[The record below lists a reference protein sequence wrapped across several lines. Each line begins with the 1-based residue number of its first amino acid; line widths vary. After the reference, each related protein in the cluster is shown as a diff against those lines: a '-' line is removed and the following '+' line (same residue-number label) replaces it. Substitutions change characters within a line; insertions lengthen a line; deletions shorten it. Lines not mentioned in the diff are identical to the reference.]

1 MTRHSARASR
11 ALRALNDSDP
21 AVAALALWCD
31 HRDAEDG
38 PAAETEGSVIRYGP
52 AFAALAPHEQ
62 SGLAAHHVLHVALR
76 HGARMDGMALRLG
89 ERFDADTFN
98 LAADAIVNEALLLA
112 GHALPRPALTLTGVL
127 AAAGLPPQSP
137 AEALAEWDVERLC
150 LRLMQA
156 GAGPGT
162 AGEAARAHARAQGF
176 GTDLRPG
183 GGTGAAER
191 SPAPSD
197 PGEEA
202 RWRQHLARAME
213 AGRRA
218 GRGIGTAGQRLA
230 DLKPPPTPW
239 EVVLRGLLARA
250 LTGAPGVT
258 HRRPARGWIAAEAQ
272 AQADGGPS
280 PAFQPA
286 FRQQTDQPRVVIAV
300 DASGS
305 IDDTRLA
312 LFMAEAGGIARRAR
326 AELHLI
332 QFDDGVRAR
341 LRLDPAAWR
350 EQLAA
355 LPPVRGGGTD
365 FGPPVAAA
373 LALAPSAIVILTD
386 LNGPFGPA
394 PRGVPVIWAVPE
406 RPAAPPPF
414 GRLLDLSR

>member
-1 MTRHSARASR
+1 MTRHAARASR
-11 ALRALNDSDP
+11 ALRALNESDP

-31 HRDAEDG
+31 HRDAEAG
-38 PAAETEGSVIRYGP
+38 PAAETEGSLIRYGP
-52 AFAALAPHEQ
+52 GFEALAPHEQ
-62 SGLAAHHVLHVALR
+62 EGLAAHHVLHVALR
-76 HGARMDGMALRLG
+76 HVARMQGMALRLG
-89 ERFDADTFN
+89 ERFDAECFN

-127 AAAGLPPQSP
+127 AAAGLPAQSP
-137 AEALAEWDVERLC
+137 AEALADWDVERLS

-156 GAGPGT
+156 GTGPGS
-162 AGEAARAHARAQGF
+162 AREAVRAHARAQGF
-176 GTDLRPG
+176 GRDLRPG
-183 GGTGAAER
+183 GAGTADR

-197 PGEEA
+197 PGEAA

-218 GRGIGTAGQRLA
+218 GRGIGRVGHRLA
-230 DLKPPPTPW
+230 DLEPPPTPW

-250 LTGAPGVT
+250 LTGAPGLT

-272 AQADGGPS
+272 AQAEGGPS

-286 FRQQTDQPRVVIAV
+286 LRRQTDQPRVAIAV

-326 AELHLI
+326 AELNLI
-332 QFDDGVRAR
+332 QFDDGVQAS
-341 LRLDPAAWR
+341 LRLDPAGWR
-350 EQLAA
+350 AQLAA
-355 LPPVRGGGTD
+355 LPPLRGGGTD

-373 LALAPSAIVILTD
+373 LALRPSAIVILTD

-406 RPAAPPPF
+406 RPAAAPPF
-414 GRLLDLSR
+414 GHLLDLSR